1 MKRSPPVNLRLRERG
16 VILLGR
22 GGTGLSSM
30 SSFLLIMSLVLFYI
44 YIYMQ
49 GVPLTLIIG
58 LVPSAKGRPGKK
70 PCQVVNVRVCVNLP
84 VGWQRDLE
92 VRLGREKK
100 VEREFKMFRLGG
112 GGPSSL
118 LPSLPPNRV
127 SRVSLS

>member
-30 SSFLLIMSLVLFYI
+30 SSFLLIMSLVFFTFTFI
-44 YIYMQ
+44 
-49 GVPLTLIIG
+49 
-58 LVPSAKGRPGKK
+58 GRPFNFDHWASPEREGKK

-92 VRLGREKK
+92 VRLEKRE
-100 VEREFKMFRLGG
+100 G
-112 GGPSSL
+112 
-118 LPSLPPNRV
+118 
-127 SRVSLS
+127 

>member
-1 MKRSPPVNLRLRERG
+1 
-16 VILLGR
+16 
-22 GGTGLSSM
+22 
-30 SSFLLIMSLVLFYI
+30 
-44 YIYMQ
+44 MQ

-58 LVPSAKGRPGKK
+58 LCPEREGKK

-112 GGPSSL
+112 EDPSSFP
-118 LPSLPPNRV
+118 PSHSSNRV